1 MQRVFAAAILW
12 SVFVLGPVD
21 GRAADD
27 GLPVYTD
34 PQHVD
39 DDFAFQGEYRGWQRS
54 LPQSDRSSEKIGL
67 QVIARGD
74 GKFEAMKY
82 PGGLPGGGWA
92 RGGNRYVLH
101 GERTN
106 DTVKLNGDKFDILL
120 RSGTG
125 AILTKAGKVAGALQ
139 QVHRTSPTMGLAPPP
154 GAVRLFTGSDTSLLK
169 DARLSP
175 EGWLLAGTETVNPY
189 RNFRMHAEFY
199 LPYKPAAT
207 GQARANSGFY
217 LQCRYEV
224 QILDSFGLPG
234 LFNECG
240 ALYRSIPPD
249 VNMCLPPLEWQTYEI
264 DFREPLFDAQGHKT
278 DNARI
283 SVWHNGVVVQNDVE
297 IPNKTGAGKP
307 EGPELLPIK
316 IQDHG
321 NPVMFRN
328 IWLVETTGAEP
339 SDWPPL
345 PSAPPPARF
354 LLGRSE

>member
-1 MQRVFAAAILW
+1 MSAAAILW
-12 SVFVLGPVD
+12 SMFALATVVGQ
-21 GRAADD
+21 AADD

-34 PQHVD
+34 PQHAD
-39 DDFAFQGEYRGWQRS
+39 ADFALQGEYQGWQRT

-106 DTVKLNGDKFDILL
+106 DTVKLTGDKFDILL
-120 RSGTG
+120 RNGVG
-125 AILTKAGKVAGALQ
+125 ALLTKAGKIAGELR
-139 QVHRTSPTMGLAPPP
+139 QVHRASPTMGLAPPP
-154 GAVRLFTGSDTSLLK
+154 GAVRIFTGAETSLLK
-169 DARLSP
+169 DAKLSP
-175 EGWLLAGTETVNPY
+175 EGWLLAGTETVNTY

-207 GQARANSGFY
+207 GQGRANSGLY

-240 ALYRSIPPD
+240 ALYRTIPPD
-249 VNMCLPPLEWQTYEI
+249 VNMCLPPLQWQTYEI
-264 DFREPLFDAQGHKT
+264 DFRQPVFDANGRKT
-278 DNARI
+278 ANARI

-307 EGPELLPIK
+307 EGPEPLPIK
-316 IQDHG
+316 IQDHS

-328 IWLVETTGAEP
+328 IWLVETKGTELQ
-339 SDWPPL
+339 DWPVL
-345 PSAPPPARF
+345 PSAPVPAPL
-354 LLGRSE
+354 LLGSNP